1 MNPNSDAFSEIALSL
16 SGGGYRAAAFHLGTL
31 EMLERLELLDKVNV
45 LSTVSGGTITGA
57 AYACAIAENTP
68 FPEFSA
74 RLYNFLRSTNVIT
87 AALDV
92 LPASTKINQTD
103 AMPSLIRAAASIYS
117 SPEFL
122 GDKTFDF
129 LLSSSDKLK
138 EISFNATDFRTGN
151 CFRFQKSENQSVR
164 SGNNDAE
171 IKPDLNHLIRLADI
185 VAASSCF
192 PSGFEPIRFP
202 SDFVWSDEIG
212 LAQIRE
218 QLGERFAEDIPLM
231 DGGVFDN
238 QGIDSIKNI
247 QRREGREIDLYIV
260 SDTDQ
265 RGDSMLDFPP
275 VARRG
280 WLTLKYLYVIVL
292 FVIIASLFT
301 IAAIVVDAVSNYR
314 NGELTPFRVVFLYL
328 IPLAFSLTVI
338 SFVLWGRA
346 FVRRMQKKVAK
357 ETGIELWRFLQKLTM
372 PEVVEL
378 AGSRLDSLVAMS
390 SKVFMKR
397 IRDLGYTSIFADT
410 NLNQKIVPNQIYD
423 LDKNLNFKTDWS
435 EFIPETELTPSERL
449 QEISRRAEGYSTN
462 LWFLSPDE
470 LDNLILCGRAT
481 ICYKIIKYLLR
492 YRAAQLAVSDSGELV
507 LFARARAIWGELNR
521 AESNL

>member
-31 EMLERLELLDKVNV
+31 EMLERLGLLDKVSA

-57 AYACAIAENTP
+57 AYACAVAENTP
-68 FPEFSA
+68 FPEFA
-74 RLYNFLRSTNVIT
+74 KRLYNFLRSTNIIT
-87 AALDV
+87 AALDA
-92 LPASTKINQTD
+92 LPGSSEINGVN
-103 AMPSLIRAAASIYS
+103 AMPSLIRAAARVYS

-122 GDKTFDF
+122 GDRTFDF

-151 CFRFQKSENQSVR
+151 CFRFQKSENAAVR

-171 IKPDLNHLIRLADI
+171 VKPHLNNLIRLADI

-202 SDFVWSDEIG
+202 SDFVWSDAIG
-212 LAQIRE
+212 LARVRE
-218 QLGERFAEDIPLM
+218 ELGARFAEDIPLM

-247 QRREGREIDLYIV
+247 HRREGREIDLYIV

-265 RGDSMLDFPP
+265 RGGAMLDFPP

-280 WLTLKYLYVIVL
+280 WLTLGYLYVIVWL
-292 FVIIASLFT
+292 VIIASLVT
-301 IAAIVVDAVSNYR
+301 VAAIIFDAATNYR
-314 NGELTPFRVVFLYL
+314 SGALTPFRVVFLYS
-328 IPLAFSLTVI
+328 IPLTFSLAVI
-338 SFVLWGRA
+338 SFILWGRGFA
-346 FVRRMQKKVAK
+346 RRMQKKVAK
-357 ETGIELWRFLQKLTM
+357 ETGIEPWKYLKKLTV
-372 PEVVEL
+372 PEVIEF
-378 AGSRLDSLVAMS
+378 ASSRIDSLVAMS

-410 NLNQKIVPNQIYD
+410 NLNQKLVPNQIYD
-423 LDKNLNFKTDWS
+423 LDKNLNFRNDWS
-435 EFIPETELTPSERL
+435 EFIGEAELTPSESLRA
-449 QEISRRAEGYSTN
+449 ISRRAEGYATN

-492 YRAAQLAVSDSGELV
+492 YRAAQIAVPESGESV

-521 AESNL
+521 TE

>member
-1 MNPNSDAFSEIALSL
+1 MNQNPNAFSEIALSL

-31 EMLERLELLDKVNV
+31 EMLERLELLDHVSV

-57 AYACAIAENTP
+57 VYACAVAENLP
-68 FPEFSA
+68 FSEFSA
-74 RLYNFLRSTNVIT
+74 RLYQFLRSTNVIV

-92 LPASTKINQTD
+92 LPRSTRINGTE
-103 AMPSLIRAAASIYS
+103 AMPSLIRAAASVYS

-129 LLSSSDKLK
+129 LLNSSDKLK

-151 CFRFQKSENQSVR
+151 CFRFQKSENAAVR

-171 IKPDLNHLIRLADI
+171 IRPQLNNTIRLADI

-212 LAQIRE
+212 LARVRE
-218 QLGERFAEDIPLM
+218 ELGEHFAEDIPLM

-247 QRREGREIDLYIV
+247 HRREGRAIDLYIV

-275 VARRG
+275 VARSG
-280 WLTLKYLYVIVL
+280 WLTLRYLYLIVWL
-292 FVIIASLFT
+292 IIIASLVT
-301 IAAIVVDAVSNYR
+301 VAAIVIDAVSSYR
-314 NGELTPFRVVFLYL
+314 SGGLTPFRVVFLYL
-328 IPLAFSLTVI
+328 IPLVFSLAVI
-338 SFVLWGRA
+338 SIVVWGRGFVL
-346 FVRRMQKKVAK
+346 RMQKKVLEK
-357 ETGIELWRFLQKLTM
+357 TGIELWKYLKKLTV
-372 PEVVEL
+372 PEVVEF
-378 AGSRLDSLVAMS
+378 AGSRIESLVAMS

-410 NLNQKIVPNQIYD
+410 EINQKIVPNQIYD
-423 LDKNLNFKTDWS
+423 LDKNLNFRADWS
-435 EFIPETELTPSERL
+435 RFIGEAELTPSERL
-449 QEISRRAEGYSTN
+449 RKVSQRAEGYATN

-470 LDNLILCGRAT
+470 LDNLIFCGRAT
-481 ICYKIIKYLLR
+481 VCYKIIKYLLR
-492 YRAAQLAVSDSGELV
+492 YRAAQLALPDSSESA
-507 LFARARAIWGELNR
+507 LFAKARAIWRELNQ
-521 AESNL
+521 AERTV

>member
-1 MNPNSDAFSEIALSL
+1 MASTNKVFPEIALSL

-31 EMLERLELLDKVNV
+31 EMLQRLELLDKVNV
-45 LSTVSGGTITGA
+45 LSTVSGGTIAGA
-57 AYACAIAENTP
+57 AYACAVAENLP
-68 FPEFSA
+68 FPEFSE

-87 AALDV
+87 ESLDAL
-92 LPASTKINQTD
+92 PESTKINQVD
-103 AMPSLIRAAASIYS
+103 AMPSLIRAAARAYS
-117 SPEFL
+117 SPQFL
-122 GDKTFDF
+122 GDRTFDL

-151 CFRFQKSENQSVR
+151 CFRFQKSENQNVR

-171 IKPDLNHLIRLADI
+171 IRPQVNNLIRLADI

-202 SDFVWSDEIG
+202 SDFVWSNEVG
-212 LAQIRE
+212 LARIRDE
-218 QLGERFAEDIPLM
+218 LGVRFAEDIPLM

-247 QRREGREIDLYIV
+247 HRREGREIDLYIV

-280 WLTLKYLYVIVL
+280 WLTLKCLYVIVW
-292 FVIIASLFT
+292 FVIIASLIT
-301 IAAIVVDAVSNYR
+301 VAAIIVDAVSNYR
-314 NGELTPFRVVFLYL
+314 GGELTPFRIVFLYL
-328 IPLAFSLTVI
+328 IPLAFSLAVI
-338 SFVLWGRA
+338 SFVLWGSG
-346 FVRRMQKKVAK
+346 FVRRIQKKAVK
-357 ETGIELWRFLQKLTM
+357 ETGIEPWRFLKRLTV

-378 AGSRLDSLVAMS
+378 ANSRLDSLVAMS

-410 NLNQKIVPNQIYD
+410 NLNQKLVPNQIYD
-423 LDKNLNFKTDWS
+423 LDKNLNFRNDWS
-435 EFIPETELTPSERL
+435 EFITKAELTPSERL
-449 QEISRRAEGYSTN
+449 RGISRRAEGYATN

-470 LDNLILCGRAT
+470 LDNLILCGQAT

-492 YRAAQLAVSDSGELV
+492 YRAAQLAVPESGESV
-507 LFARARAIWGELNR
+507 LFARVRAIWGEVNR
-521 AESNL
+521 TE